1 MVENMKGAHVP
12 REAQGES
19 WGHVQQGS
27 ANQQAQ
33 LATGPTLG
41 SHPHKHQVPLRYLWL
56 DVAHK
61 PPELTSSQVGSSQL
75 LSIQQLPS
83 LSSKM
88 GCCIVFNSWYLI
100 ICLFWGVWSEAIP
113 QAASPGWL
121 I

>member
-1 MVENMKGAHVP
+1 MVENMKAAHVP
-12 REAQGES
+12 REAQGEG

-27 ANQQAQ
+27 ANQQVQ
-33 LATGPTLG
+33 LATGPHWGPTHTNTRCHSDIYG
-41 SHPHKHQVPLRYLWL
+41 WTWL
-56 DVAHK
+56 TS

-83 LSSKM
+83 LSSEM
-88 GCCIVFNSWYLI
+88 GCIVFNSWYLI